1 MRAILILPMVLIVTL
16 AAGSVASELPEPG
29 PPFPEEVVFHALD
42 SDATFTM
49 SEFRGRPVLL
59 TFWASW
65 CAPCRVELPE
75 LARLYSELA
84 GRGFVLITVNVDQNP
99 AMGQRF
105 LANLGISVP
114 VYRLHPLDTQRLG
127 IDALPANVLL
137 DTDGRFVQAFK
148 GYAPETVDEIRR
160 LVLGLMA
167 QDNGA

>member
-1 MRAILILPMVLIVTL
+1 MVVTVML
-16 AAGSVASELPEPG
+16 AVGARSDELPEPG
-29 PPFPEEVVFHALD
+29 PRFPEEVVFHTLEG
-42 SDATFTM
+42 DATVTM

-75 LARLYSELA
+75 LAKLYSELA

-99 AMGQRF
+99 TMGERF
-105 LANLGISVP
+105 LANLGVSVP

-137 DTDGRFVQAFK
+137 DTDGRFVKAFK

-160 LVLGLMA
+160 LILKLMA
-167 QDNGA
+167 PDDDQ